1 MSRLKLTSFLKGI
14 QLGKELAFFEGE
26 IVPVDSAKVGIMTH
40 ALHYGTAVFEG
51 IRGNWNPIKEKMF
64 VFRLKEHYE
73 RLIKGCKILNMDINY
88 SVQDLCNI
96 TIDLIKASEYK
107 EDIYI
112 RPLAYKSEEKVANL
126 KLHELDSSFAL
137 MIVPFGNYIDNE
149 KPIRCQTSS
158 WRRPHDSMMPTGV
171 KLSGLY
177 TTSILAKTEAIM
189 AGFDEAILLNFDG
202 SVSEGSGE
210 NLFMLRDGDLVTP
223 SETEN
228 CLLGITRDCVFE
240 IASNEFGMEIKSR
253 KIHRSEIYLAD
264 EVFLTGT
271 AAHITSVGQLDNRNI
286 NLGKI
291 GEFTKKMQDKYFKIV
306 KGDDQKYIK
315 WCTEISII

>member
-1 MSRLKLTSFLKGI
+1 MKGI

-96 TIDLIKASEYK
+96 TIDLIKASGYK

-210 NLFMLRDGDLVTP
+210 NLFMLRDGNLVTP

-286 NLGKI
+286 SSGNI

-306 KGDDQKYIK
+306 KGDEQKYIK